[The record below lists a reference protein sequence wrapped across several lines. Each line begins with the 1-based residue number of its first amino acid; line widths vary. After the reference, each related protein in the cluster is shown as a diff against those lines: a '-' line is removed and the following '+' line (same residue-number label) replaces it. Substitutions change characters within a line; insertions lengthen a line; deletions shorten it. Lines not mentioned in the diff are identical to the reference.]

1 MEDLVDL
8 ARSRATACLLSD
20 GEQPPVPHYP
30 PHSIRH
36 TCASWLV
43 QKGVPLYEVQ
53 HLLGHESF
61 ETTQRY
67 AHLQPDAHNAVLEAW
82 EQLDVALTVAA

>member
-1 MEDLVDL
+1 M
-8 ARSRATACLLSD
+8 ARPEGSF
-20 GEQPPVPHYP
+20 
-30 PHSIRH
+30 
-36 TCASWLV
+36 
-43 QKGVPLYEVQ
+43 LYEVQ